1 MPGSTLTSHAGPG
14 TAVHYTG
21 SLAPGLL
28 PLNAREFL
36 IPLDLFFFPDGD
48 VDIGGGW
55 EGVGAGGI
63 WYVCFFPS
71 NLAVTLKLL

>member
-36 IPLDLFFFPDGD
+36 IPLDFFFFFLMGML
-48 VDIGGGW
+48 ILG
-55 EGVGAGGI
+55 EAGKVWGQ
-63 WYVCFFPS
+63 
-71 NLAVTLKLL
+71 AVYGTSVSSLPTLL